1 VTIQRSPLLSLQAG
15 HWFKLICGAS
25 YHHLP
30 AIYDLALIYSLAG
43 ADCID
48 LAADPAIV
56 ATAQAGVEAARRIA
70 RSADLALSLPEGPWL
85 MVSLNDGEDPHFRK
99 AAFDPAACPS
109 DCSRPCERVC
119 PTQAITFSGLPAQ
132 QGVIDDRCYGCG
144 RCLPVCP
151 IEQIYARAYVSTP
164 AAIAAQVFP
173 LVDAVEIHTQIG
185 RVEAFQRLW
194 QAIRS
199 KASSLK
205 LVAISCPDGPDVVDY
220 LRQLWAIVQPL
231 EVPLI
236 WQSDGRPMS
245 GDIGAGTTAAAIRFG
260 QKLLRAN
267 LPGYVQLAGGTNGS
281 TVPKLEELNLLR
293 PLGLSSAGLGAAA
306 AQGYISGIAYGS
318 YARNLLQTHLEALES
333 AENVDQLPSRAAAI
347 FAQSHS
353 RFDKPKL
360 SPSFSVSEQVVH
372 STELTRFGA
381 APFQAAVAQASALV
395 LQLKKGH
402 FSAGLAPSPPISLS
416 G

>member
-1 VTIQRSPLLSLQAG
+1 MTIQRSPLLSLQAG

-56 ATAQAGVEAARRIA
+56 ATARAGVEAARRIA
-70 RSADLALSLPEGPWL
+70 RSADLGHSLPEGPWL

-99 AAFDPAACPS
+99 AAFDPAACPA
-109 DCSRPCERVC
+109 DCSRPCERIC
-119 PTQAITFSGLPAQ
+119 PTQAITFSSLSAQ
-132 QGVIDDRCYGCG
+132 QGVIEDRCYGCG

-194 QAIRS
+194 QAIWP

-205 LVAISCPDGPDVVDY
+205 LVAISCPDGPNVVDY
-220 LRQLWAIVQPL
+220 LRQLWAVVQPL

-260 QKLLRAN
+260 KKLLRAN

-281 TVPKLEELNLLR
+281 TVPKLKELNLLR
-293 PLGLSSAGLGAAA
+293 PQEPAIAGPSAAG
-306 AQGYISGIAYGS
+306 QSYISGIAYGS
-318 YARNLLQTHLEALES
+318 YARNLLQTHLEALEG
-333 AENVDQLPSRAAAI
+333 AENIDQRPSRAAAV
-347 FAQSHS
+347 FAQSHAQ
-353 RFDKPKL
+353 FDKPKL

-372 STELTRFGA
+372 STELTRFSA

-395 LQLKKGH
+395 LQLKQGH
-402 FSAGLAPSPPISLS
+402 FSADLAPSQPIPLS